1 MKLGRYLTVAALSLL
16 LAAPAF
22 AREAKPSAATSS
34 PATTAPG
41 ATNPAQGGLIDI
53 NTATAAE
60 LDKLPGIGTAR
71 AQAIIANRPY
81 KGKDDLVQRKI
92 VPQNVYNEIK
102 DKIVAR
108 QGSAKPSVGSTTTPP
123 PARSTTGK

>member
-1 MKLGRYLTVAALSLL
+1 MRVGLYLTAAALSLL

-22 AREAKPSAATSS
+22 ARDAKPSTATTS
-34 PATTAPG
+34 PSATAPG
-41 ATNPAQGGLIDI
+41 TTNPAQGGLIDI

-108 QGSAKPSVGSTTTPP
+108 QGSSKPSVGSTTTPT
-123 PARSTTGK
+123 ARGTTGK

>member
-108 QGSAKPSVGSTTTPP
+108 QGSAKPSVGSTTPSS
-123 PARSTTGK
+123 RSTTGK